1 MGFPGVL
8 RVLAIEKGDDHETS
22 MHDLPGGVLPGGL
35 RHKERTARRNSSPRR
50 SPGGCPDRSP
60 DHALT
65 EAPPTA
71 SALPTGGRIE
81 GQVFKD
87 PGHKLL
93 AGVTVTLAD
102 PEKREAVAVAK
113 SDGSGNYLFEGVK
126 PGKYALSVTWEFTD
140 KTECAGGNM
149 FGPSITLFQ
158 KEDGTY
164 VALTSALVQFEMKAA
179 EDAKI
184 DLRVLCSE

>member
-1 MGFPGVL
+1 MKQVSMICLVVFF
-8 RVLAIEKGDDHETS
+8 LAACGTQAAPPATTIPPSAPPAVVPTVA
-22 MHDLPGGVLPGGL
+22 P
-35 RHKERTARRNSSPRR
+35 
-50 SPGGCPDRSP
+50 
-60 DHALT
+60 T

-71 SALPTGGRIE
+71 TALPTGGRIE
-81 GQVFKD
+81 GQVYKD

-102 PEKREAVAVAK
+102 PDKREAVAVAK
-113 SDGSGNYLFEGVK
+113 SDDSGNYLFEGVK

-149 FGPSITLFQ
+149 FGPSIILFQ

-164 VALTSALVQFEMKAA
+164 IAKTSTLVEYEMKAA

-184 DLRVLCSE
+184 NLRVLCSE